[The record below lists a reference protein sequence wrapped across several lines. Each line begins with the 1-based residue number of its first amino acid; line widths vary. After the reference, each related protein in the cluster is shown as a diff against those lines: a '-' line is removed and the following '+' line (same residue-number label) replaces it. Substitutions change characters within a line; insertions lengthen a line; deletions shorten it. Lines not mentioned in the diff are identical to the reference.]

1 VKRFAASLLC
11 DIRLQLRNGF
21 YAASVFVTVVWA
33 AVFSQ
38 LPRFD
43 ASGVWAGMV
52 AGNLFITTF
61 YFIGG
66 LVLLE
71 RDEGSLAARSVTPL
85 KPSEYLASKVLTL
98 SALAA
103 AENTVLTLLLAWLGF
118 LRFGTGLVFLILGIV
133 LLSVI
138 LCLAGFA
145 VIVRYR
151 SINEFLMPSMLYVL
165 ALGLPLIDYFGLWR
179 SPLFLL
185 HPVQAALVLMRA
197 AWEPLSTGQAV
208 YGLLYPAA
216 AVFVFAVLARRAYR
230 RLVLSV

>member
-1 VKRFAASLLC
+1 VKRLAASLLC

-21 YAASVFVTVVWA
+21 YAASVFVTAVWA

-38 LPRFD
+38 LPHFD

-52 AGNLFITTF
+52 AANLFITTF
-61 YFIGG
+61 YFIAG

-85 KPSEYLASKVLTL
+85 RPREYLASKVLTL

-103 AENTVLTLLLAWLGF
+103 VENTVLTLLLAGLGF
-118 LRFGTGLVFLILGIV
+118 LRAGPGLIFLILGIV
-133 LLSVI
+133 LLSAI
-138 LCLAGFA
+138 LCLAGFV
-145 VIVRYR
+145 VIARYR
-151 SINEFLMPSMLYVL
+151 SINEFLMPSMVYVFG
-165 ALGLPLIDYFGLWR
+165 LGLPLIDFFGLWR

-185 HPVQAALVLMRA
+185 HPMQAALALMRVG
-197 AWEPLSTGQAV
+197 WEPLSPGEAA

-216 AVFVFAVLARRAYR
+216 AIALLYILSRRAYKH
-230 RLVLSV
+230 LLLTA

>member
-103 AENTVLTLLLAWLGF
+103 AENTVLTLLLAGLGF
-118 LRFGTGLVFLILGIV
+118 LRFGTGLIFLILGIV

>member
-103 AENTVLTLLLAWLGF
+103 AENTVLTLLLAGLGF
-118 LRFGTGLVFLILGIV
+118 LRFGTGLIFLILGIV

-165 ALGLPLIDYFGLWR
+165 ALGLPLIEYFGLWR

>member
-165 ALGLPLIDYFGLWR
+165 ALGLPLIEYFGLWR

>member
-1 VKRFAASLLC
+1 MKRLAASLLC
-11 DIRLQLRNGF
+11 DMRLQLRNGF
-21 YAASVFVTVVWA
+21 YAASVFVMAVWA

-43 ASGVWAGMV
+43 ASTLWAGMV

-71 RDEGSLAARSVTPL
+71 RDEGSLTARSITPL
-85 KPSEYLASKVLTL
+85 RPGEYLASKVISLT
-98 SALAA
+98 ALAM
-103 AENTVLTLLLAWLGF
+103 AENTLLTILLAGLGF
-118 LRFGTGLVFLILGIV
+118 LRLDGGFPILLLGMA
-133 LLSVI
+133 LLSA
-138 LCLAGFA
+138 LNCLAGFV

-151 SINEFLMPSMLYVL
+151 SINEFLMPSMLYVFL
-165 ALGLPLIDYFGLWR
+165 LGLPLIDYFGLWR

-185 HPVQAALVLMRA
+185 HPLQAALTLMRA
-197 AWEPLSTGQAV
+197 GLEPLSPGQAA

-216 AVFVFAVLARRAYR
+216 AVALLAILSRRAYR
-230 RLVLSV
+230 RLLLTG

>member
-1 VKRFAASLLC
+1 MKRFAASLLC

>member
-118 LRFGTGLVFLILGIV
+118 LRFGTSLVFLILGIV

-165 ALGLPLIDYFGLWR
+165 ALGLPLIEYFGLWR